1 MGRMGSNWHRFA
13 AVWRD
18 VSRGLHRVTAPLVA
32 LLPEKWRGSPWTHSI
47 LLHVILLL
55 LLFSGGLWWPSD
67 PVPDPAQPVIR
78 AHAVDEA
85 QVQEAMQQLRER
97 ERAADEARRKAAEQA
112 KLEQQ
117 RLAELKKQRAEEQK
131 KLAAEKKA
139 RQEAEKKRLALERA
153 AKEKADK
160 EKAAKAEAE
169 KKKVDE
175 KKKLEEQ
182 KKAEEQKKLE
192 AQKREEQR
200 KAEEKAARERELKAA
215 MQAEEAARVQAAK
228 EAAWLTASQQVQLQ
242 IQNKVRGKWQR
253 PAGLPETA
261 QVVLRVNLLPD
272 GSVQSVELRKESG
285 VTLFDQSA
293 LRAVQAAS
301 PLPIPDDR
309 ELFNAQFRQFEF
321 TFTAAE

>member
-1 MGRMGSNWHRFA
+1 MRGMGWNWQRLA
-13 AVWRD
+13 K
-18 VSRGLHRVTAPLVA
+18 RVQSLSQPLQRITGPVLA
-32 LLPEKWRGSPWTHSI
+32 LFPEKWRGSPWTHSV
-47 LLHVILLL
+47 LLHLMLLL
-55 LLFSGGLWWPSD
+55 LLFSGGLWLPSE
-67 PVPDPAQPVIR
+67 PVPEPVQPVIR

-97 ERAADEARRKAAEQA
+97 ERAVDEARRKAAEQA

-131 KLAAEKKA
+131 KLAVEKKA

-153 AKEKADK
+153 AKEKAEKD
-160 EKAAKAEAE
+160 KAAKAEAE
-169 KKKVDE
+169 T
-175 KKKLEEQ
+175 
-182 KKAEEQKKLE
+182 KKAEELK
-192 AQKREEQR
+192 KREEQKR
-200 KAEEKAARERELKAA
+200 LEEKKRAEQRQAEEKAARERELRDAI
-215 MQAEEAARVQAAK
+215 QAEEAARVQAAK
-228 EAAWLTASQQVQLQ
+228 EAAWLTTSQQVQLQ

-321 TFTAAE
+321 TFSAAE

>member
-67 PVPDPAQPVIR
+67 PVPDQAQPVIR

-97 ERAADEARRKAAEQA
+97 ERAADEARRKVAEQA

-153 AKEKADK
+153 AKEKA
-160 EKAAKAEAE
+160 AKAEAE
-169 KKKVDE
+169 KKKVEE

-200 KAEEKAARERELKAA
+200 KAEEKAARERELKDA

-272 GSVQSVELRKESG
+272 GSVQGVELRKESG

>member
-1 MGRMGSNWHRFA
+1 MGRVGWNRHRFGA
-13 AVWRD
+13 MWGD
-18 VSRGLHRVTAPLVA
+18 ISRWLHRATAPLMA

-55 LLFSGGLWWPSD
+55 LLLSGGLWWPSD
-67 PVPDPAQPVIR
+67 PVPDQVQPVIR

-112 KLEQQ
+112 KLEQK
-117 RLAELKKQRAEEQK
+117 RLADLKKQRAEEQK

-169 KKKVDE
+169 KKKVEE

-192 AQKREEQR
+192 VKKREEQR

>member
-1 MGRMGSNWHRFA
+1 MGRLGWNWHRFG
-13 AVWRD
+13 VLWRD
-18 VSRGLHRVTAPLVA
+18 LSRWLHRVTAPLVA

-67 PVPDPAQPVIR
+67 PVPDQAQPVIR

-153 AKEKADK
+153 AKEKA
-160 EKAAKAEAE
+160 E
-169 KKKVDE
+169 KKKV
-175 KKKLEEQ
+175 EEQ
-182 KKAEEQKKLE
+182 KKAEEQKRLE

-200 KAEEKAARERELKAA
+200 KAEEKAAREQELKDA

-228 EAAWLTASQQVQLQ
+228 EAAWLTDSQQVQLQ

-272 GSVQSVELRKESG
+272 GSVQGVELRKESG

>member
-1 MGRMGSNWHRFA
+1 MRRSGFNLQGLVSAWHG
-13 AVWRD
+13 
-18 VSRGLHRVTAPLVA
+18 VSQGLRSVTAPLFA

-67 PVPDPAQPVIR
+67 PVPEQAQPVIR

-153 AKEKADK
+153 AKEKAEK
-160 EKAAKAEAE
+160 EKAEKAAAE
-169 KKKVDE
+169 KKKAEDQ
-175 KKKLEEQ
+175 KKLDEQ
-182 KKAEEQKKLE
+182 KKREAEQ
-192 AQKREEQR
+192 REEKR
-200 KAEEKAARERELKAA
+200 KAEEKAARERELKEA
-215 MQAEEAARVQAAK
+215 MQAEESARAQAAK
-228 EAAWLTASQQVQLQ
+228 EAAWLTASQQIQLQ

-253 PAGLPETA
+253 PAGVPETA

-272 GSVQSVELRKESG
+272 GSVQNVELRKESG

-301 PLPIPDDR
+301 PLPIPEDR
-309 ELFNAQFRQFEF
+309 ELFNRQFRQFEF

>member
-1 MGRMGSNWHRFA
+1 MGRVGWNWHRFG

-18 VSRGLHRVTAPLVA
+18 LSRWLHRVTAPLVA

-55 LLFSGGLWWPSD
+55 LLFSGGLWWPTD
-67 PVPDPAQPVIR
+67 PVPDQAQPVIR

-153 AKEKADK
+153 AKEKA
-160 EKAAKAEAE
+160 E
-169 KKKVDE
+169 KKKV
-175 KKKLEEQ
+175 EEQ
-182 KKAEEQKKLE
+182 KKAEEQKRLE

-200 KAEEKAARERELKAA
+200 KAEEKAARERDLKDA

-228 EAAWLTASQQVQLQ
+228 EAAWLTDSQQVQLQ

-272 GSVQSVELRKESG
+272 GSVQGVELRKESG